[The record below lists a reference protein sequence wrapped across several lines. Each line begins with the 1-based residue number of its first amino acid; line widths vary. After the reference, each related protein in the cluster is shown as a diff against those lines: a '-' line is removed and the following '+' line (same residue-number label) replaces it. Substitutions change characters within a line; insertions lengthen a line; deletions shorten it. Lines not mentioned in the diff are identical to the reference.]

1 MFDLMGSGKVKEL
14 QEEKKSIKRL
24 FDQTARAFVTAV
36 EQRDPFSQGH
46 SARTAD
52 YARRIAAAAG
62 KTEDECDAV
71 YYSALLHDVGMIGIP
86 DSLIAKTGGLSDEER
101 QILRKK
107 PIYSSEI
114 LSSIREYPYLREDAL
129 HSHERYNGE
138 GYPSGLKGKEI
149 PETARIIA
157 VADAYDT
164 MISPQRFRDPLPY
177 QYVREEFIKESG
189 GQFDPDFARIMV
201 QIIDEDHAEHE
212 QQVIKQAEEELLCR
226 EYRDKV
232 SVGISITRD
241 VKRLRFTA
249 TPQDAPDGGFSA
261 PSIILFDAIDRHVHT
276 DPESIEAYQYMEYGE
291 VWFDGHFVSTAA
303 RNIEATPMESMAAAA
318 AEDMEQAG
326 QLAVYDITAMRYED
340 HVSLKMIG
348 PTHVTDVIVALPN
361 KTKACYI
368 GLTGENCH
376 IKDVSIQKTGERV
389 KEGDI
394 RKIAAEISYLGRME
408 SDLPNLQIDRTRS
421 AHTIGKPISDGL
433 RIEFHTM
440 SLPTAN
446 LVWHCPYVVLFSS
459 NDKTVGGA
467 GYREYA
473 VIKLSGEGSMSNE
486 FAENHFTMKKRAD
499 FPGWDEWKKHNLEGM
514 ECLVEC
520 FKRGD
525 KIMVR
530 AENLGIEIEHTTE
543 LKGAYG
549 EVCVSLTGDQVVLT
563 DIRIN

>member
-1 MFDLMGSGKVKEL
+1 MFDLMRSGKVNKL
-14 QEEKKSIKRL
+14 QEEKRSMKRL

-46 SARTAD
+46 SARMAA

-86 DSLIAKTGGLSDEER
+86 DSLIDKSGSLTDEER
-101 QILRKK
+101 QMLRKK

-129 HSHERYNGE
+129 HSHERYNGK
-138 GYPSGLKGKEI
+138 GYPSGLKGEEI

-164 MISPQRFRDPLPY
+164 MISPQRFRAPLPY
-177 QYVREEFIKESG
+177 QYVREEFIKEAG
-189 GQFDPDFARIMV
+189 VQFDPKFAAIMV
-201 QIIDEDHAEHE
+201 RIIDEDHAEQE
-212 QQVIKQAEEELLCR
+212 QEVIKQAEKELVCGT
-226 EYRDKV
+226 YRDTV

-241 VKRLRFTA
+241 IKRIRFTA
-249 TPQDAPDGGFSA
+249 TPQDVPEGGFSA
-261 PSIILFDAIDRHVHT
+261 PSIVLFDAIDRHVHA

-291 VWFDGHFVSTAA
+291 VWFDGHFVSTAV
-303 RNIEATPMESMAAAA
+303 RNIEASQMESMAAASDNVNR
-318 AEDMEQAG
+318 EGEVS
-326 QLAVYDITAMRYED
+326 VYDIKAMRYED
-340 HVSLKMIG
+340 HIALKMIG
-348 PTHVTDVIVALPN
+348 PTHVTDMIIALPN

-376 IKDVSIQKTGERV
+376 IKDISIQKTGERV

-394 RKIAAEISYLGRME
+394 RKIASEINYLDRME
-408 SDLPNLQIDRTRS
+408 SDLPNLQIDRPRS
-421 AHTIGKPISDGL
+421 AYTDGTPLIDGL

-446 LVWHCPYVVLFSS
+446 LVWHCPYVVLFTSDDGKVDGP
-459 NDKTVGGA
+459 N
-467 GYREYA
+467 YHEYA
-473 VIKLSGEGSMSNE
+473 EVRLNGEGSRSNE
-486 FAENHFTMKKRAD
+486 YAHNRFSMKKNEN
-499 FPGWDEWKKHNLEGM
+499 FPGWDEWKKWNRKGM

-520 FKRGD
+520 FRKGD
-525 KIMVR
+525 RVVVQS
-530 AENLGIEIEHTTE
+530 ENLGIEVEQVLQ
-543 LKGAYG
+543 LKDTAA
-549 EVCVSLTGDQVVLT
+549 EVRVALTGDQIVLT
-563 DIRIN
+563 DIRIS